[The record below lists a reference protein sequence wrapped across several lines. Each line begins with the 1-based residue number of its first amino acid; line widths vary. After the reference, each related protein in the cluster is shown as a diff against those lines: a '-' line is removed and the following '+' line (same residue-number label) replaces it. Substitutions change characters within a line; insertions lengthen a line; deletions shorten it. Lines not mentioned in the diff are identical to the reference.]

1 MTYVTLRSDFAKCS
15 EYRLLAVEADCVRR
29 LKEKIAVHGNEEAS
43 TRTGMD
49 ENRTLLM
56 MKGTSNLLLCD
67 DEHTYRLRRVEYSN
81 TLLLAEKRPI
91 CDRNIEAL
99 THTPVQNSSAPVDLE
114 KKCKY
119 VVVRAAER
127 LFEAKRACVYRDLL
141 KLLKESPVTIE
152 ELESENSAR
161 PCDLAD
167 ARMAPP
173 DGVICQHYT
182 FPQLVS
188 MSRCSARELSEILS
202 EAGAIAYRGRVRLLH
217 PSLLRE
223 ALQAVIVF
231 VECCEE
237 VSWGAVEEHFCPSV
251 YPSIV
256 IRVVQKMYGALE
268 QAEGRTGA
276 VALLH
281 VRKVLQTLA
290 EAAILLLT
298 ARSEEEPDRQ
308 FHMDEN
314 FFFPSVEFESF
325 YNTWVESIPS
335 SFFASGVIPPRSEK
349 AALTSLLNDVVVV
362 RGACGD
368 CYAGATVVWA
378 PQDELST
385 DLSQR
390 MEQLFELNPGR
401 WEVGALRAYV
411 EPLLDPGVVFEQ
423 VVHRH
428 AKEFRAPNQPLR
440 YGRLV

>member
-1 MTYVTLRSDFAKCS
+1 MTYVTLQSDFAKCS
-15 EYRLLAVEADCVRR
+15 EYRLLTVEADCVRR
-29 LKEKIAVHGNEEAS
+29 LKEKINVHGKEAAS

-81 TLLLAEKRPI
+81 TLLLAEKRPM
-91 CDRNIEAL
+91 CDRNIEAM
-99 THTPVQNSSAPVDLE
+99 TQTPVPSCSAPAELE
-114 KKCKY
+114 GKCKY
-119 VVVRAAER
+119 VVIRAAER

-141 KLLKESPVTIE
+141 KLLKERPVTIE
-152 ELESENSAR
+152 ELESENSTQ

-173 DGVICQHYT
+173 DGVICQHFT

-202 EAGAIAYRGRVRLLH
+202 EAGAIVYRGRVRLLH
-217 PSLLRE
+217 PPLLRE

-237 VSWGAVEEHFCPSV
+237 ISWGAVEEHFCPSV

-256 IRVVQKMYGALE
+256 IRVVQKVYGALE

-281 VRKVLQTLA
+281 VRKVLQTVA
-290 EAAILLLT
+290 EAAIVALT
-298 ARSEEEPDRQ
+298 TRGEEADRQ
-308 FHMDEN
+308 FSVDEN
-314 FFFPSVEFESF
+314 SFFPSVEFETF

-335 SFFASGVIPPRSEK
+335 SFFVSGEIPPRSEK
-349 AALTSLLNDVVVV
+349 AALISLLNGVVVV

-368 CYAGATVVWA
+368 CFAGATVVWA
-378 PQDELST
+378 PQEELST

-401 WEVGALRAYV
+401 WEAGALRAYV